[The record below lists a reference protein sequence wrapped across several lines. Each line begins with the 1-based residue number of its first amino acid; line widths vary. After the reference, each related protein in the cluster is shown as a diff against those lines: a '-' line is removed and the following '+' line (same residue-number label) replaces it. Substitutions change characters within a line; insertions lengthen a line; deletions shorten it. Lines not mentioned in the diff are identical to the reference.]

1 MQSRDNGMVFP
12 REPLTASNW
21 SITQREKRK
30 KEGLNRKSCHFHPN
44 YGQYQKLK
52 SELKPVNKQQN
63 TKTDYGQEL
72 LTKKFEIHGKSL
84 VRFL

>member
-1 MQSRDNGMVFP
+1 MAWFFPGNRWQPAIGQSRKG
-12 REPLTASNW
+12 RKE
-21 SITQREKRK
+21 K
-30 KEGLNRKSCHFHPN
+30 KEGLNRKSWHFHPN

-84 VRFL
+84 VRFLW